1 MKIIEKDGM
10 ILAKHVKP
18 EDWNDGLSFFSNDN
32 EFIQVGAW
40 KYDAGKELLAHI
52 HNEVERK
59 ITRTCETLY
68 IVSGAI
74 HAKIY
79 DLNENFV
86 DEFDAVQGD
95 IVILLDSGHGY
106 SILQDDKRVLEVKNG
121 PYLGAET
128 DRRRI

>member
-1 MKIIEKDGM
+1 MKIVEKDGV
-10 ILAKHVKP
+10 ILAKHITP
-18 EDWNDGLSFFSNDN
+18 EDWNDGLSFFSNDS

-79 DLNENFV
+79 TLQEELV
-86 DEFDAVQGD
+86 DEFAVNAGD
-95 IVILLDSGHGY
+95 VLILLDSGHGY
-106 SILQDDKRVLEVKNG
+106 DILKDNTKVLEIKNG
-121 PYLGAET
+121 PYLGAEV

>member
-1 MKIIEKDGM
+1 MKIVEKDGL
-10 ILAKHVKP
+10 ILAKHITP
-18 EDWNDGLSFFSNDN
+18 EDWNEGLSFFSNDN

-74 HAKIY
+74 HSKIY
-79 DLNENFV
+79 SLGEELV
-86 DEFDAVQGD
+86 DEFDFHAAD
-95 IVILLDSGHGY
+95 VI
-106 SILQDDKRVLEVKNG
+106 IM
-121 PYLGAET
+121 
-128 DRRRI
+128 I

>member
-1 MKIIEKDGM
+1 MKIIEKDGT
-10 ILAKHVKP
+10 ILAKHIRP

-79 DLNENFV
+79 DLDENFV
-86 DEFDAVQGD
+86 DEFDAEQGD

-106 SILQDDKRVLEVKNG
+106 SILQDDTRVLEVKNG